1 MTLNKI
7 LVAFDGSENSFKAV
21 EYVADIVAHY
31 PISRVLILY
40 VERLPDK
47 DLYRDDE
54 TWVSQCKKNEVEMTE
69 KLSLA
74 KQTLIK
80 QGASADVVTIQYFA
94 SCKSPFH
101 DTDICTTGRSIGLD
115 ILRIRE
121 EGNYD
126 TVVIGRRGVSKAE
139 EFLFGSVSTKVVQS
153 AADCTVWV
161 VN

>member
-21 EYVADIVAHY
+21 EYVGNIIKHC
-31 PISRVLILY
+31 PICGVSILH

-47 DLYRDDE
+47 DLFKSDKE
-54 TWVSQCKKNEVEMTE
+54 WASQCEKNEIEMANKMDE
-69 KLSLA
+69 A
-74 KQTLIK
+74 KDVLVKI
-80 QGASADVVTIQYFA
+80 GVADEVVFAEYFA

-101 DTDICTTGRSIGLD
+101 DTDICGTGRSIGLD

-126 TVVIGRRGVSKAE
+126 TLVVGRRGVSKAE

-153 AADCTVWV
+153 AVDCTVWV
-161 VN
+161 VS

>member
-7 LVAFDGSENSFKAV
+7 LVAFDGSDNSFKAI
-21 EYVADIVAHY
+21 EYIGNIAKHC
-31 PISRVLILY
+31 PICGISILH

-47 DLYRDDE
+47 DLFQDDDA
-54 TWVSQCKKNEVEMTE
+54 WANQCKKNEIEMSNKMAEAKDILVEIGVAAE
-69 KLSLA
+69 
-74 KQTLIK
+74 
-80 QGASADVVTIQYFA
+80 VVVAEYFA

-101 DTDICTTGRSIGLD
+101 DTDICATGRSIGLD

-126 TVVIGRRGVSKAE
+126 TLVVGRRGVSKAE

-153 AADCTVWV
+153 AVDCTVWV
-161 VN
+161 VS

>member
-21 EYVADIVAHY
+21 EYVGNIVKHC
-31 PISRVLILY
+31 PICGVSILH

-47 DLYRDDE
+47 DLFKNDE
-54 TWVSQCKKNEVEMTE
+54 EWAIQCKNNENEMSIKMAE
-69 KLSLA
+69 AKDILVKLGV
-74 KQTLIK
+74 T
-80 QGASADVVTIQYFA
+80 ADVVVAEYFA

-101 DTDICTTGRSIGLD
+101 DTDICATGRSIGLD
-115 ILRIRE
+115 ILRIRK

-126 TVVIGRRGVSKAE
+126 TLVVGRRGVSKAE

-161 VN
+161 VS